1 MSSHLVRDL
10 SILSMVILL
19 AVSVP
24 FSTGSGQE
32 RADHVTGATKPVPGD
47 GIPWGGIPDRTMEK
61 GNLSAQQ
68 LAIASMI
75 EAVGEENLHTY
86 ISKLQGFGSRLYRA
100 PGMYQTT
107 EWLADLLAGNGDFI
121 VTYHNITLDRGTL
134 GIFQVS
140 SIILTL
146 PGLNTSSDKVYY
158 MFAHDDSVQNEDYD
172 ALLTSCPGADDDAS
186 GCAAVIEAARVMGR
200 YRFQDT
206 LRFAFFNAEE
216 IGLIGSDYW
225 AQNMTAR
232 MENVPAFIDYDMIG
246 YCRGTMEYELDLYY
260 RPSSAPIA
268 AELLDINSRYGI
280 DLRIR
285 PYLTSSRIP
294 SDIQSF
300 YDQGY
305 EGVMGI
311 EEDFNPFYHTKAD
324 TIEKLNLSLVKK
336 STQLSVA
343 ALSEWARLLY
353 VDVSIPSD
361 GLVLSSTEP
370 DEGDDVTIN
379 VTMNNTG
386 NLDAGDLRV
395 TLYCD
400 GSPFATRTVDVGANS
415 SVMTNAVW
423 KAAVGLHNISVRL
436 DPESSIVESDETN
449 NEAYEMVAVNDVP
462 VAIMVPSSARAMTG
476 ENIRLDA
483 SLSHDD
489 VHGVED
495 YLFEMGDGNSSGWT
509 VSSSYE
515 WSYARDDNYTITLRV
530 RDGKGAIS
538 VPFLTVIEVLN
549 RPPIADASS
558 NMSRAL
564 TLVPIRFTSGALDL
578 DGTVSCRWDFGDGSH
593 SEEIDPVHT
602 FLKRGTYEVVLE
614 VLDDDLA
621 YTTSSLNINIDGR
634 VPSASIALL
643 SDQGD
648 IRTEFLLRA
657 NVSDLDGTIASYH
670 WDLDDGSFSTEASFY
685 HSYERPGTYSVRLT
699 VMDDDGMSAVSTIN
713 VLVMDTPPT
722 AVGSCFPLE
731 ALTGEQIEFDGKA
744 SSDLEGNVTCIWDFG
759 DGNGSIGELVHHA
772 YGSPGTYSPVLRVMD
787 LALSEDRFELPNVV
801 VVNSPP
807 YAFFTIHGQ
816 HLVNSTL
823 VFDGSLSRDREG
835 PLAFKWDLGDGTT
848 GEGAV
853 TAHSYVS
860 PGNYTVKMNITD
872 IHGGSDEVRT
882 VVWVKDVPTD
892 EEELPDDDVDG
903 EDDDERNDL
912 ENLVWVL
919 FISNIVVFL
928 LALALM
934 MMVVRMRK
942 GSMGPPSDVME

>member
-1 MSSHLVRDL
+1 MSVPLVRNL
-10 SILSMVILL
+10 SIISMVILL
-19 AVSVP
+19 SGSVP
-24 FSTGSGQE
+24 FATGFGHGMGDISQS
-32 RADHVTGATKPVPGD
+32 AVKPVPDD
-47 GIPWGGIPDRTMEK
+47 GIPWGGVLLRSTE
-61 GNLSAQQ
+61 GENLSVEQ
-68 LAIASMI
+68 LAIGSIMAQV
-75 EAVGEENLHTY
+75 EEENLHGY
-86 ISKLQGFGSRLYRA
+86 ITALQGFGSRLYRA
-100 PGMYQTT
+100 PGMYEAT
-107 EWLADLLAGNGDFI
+107 EWLASLLVGNGNFI
-121 VTYHNITLDRGTL
+121 VNYHNITLDRGTL

-146 PGLNTSSDKVYY
+146 PGLDTSSDRVYY
-158 MFAHDDSVQNEDYD
+158 MFAHDDSVQYEDYD
-172 ALLTSCPGADDDAS
+172 SLLTNAPGADDDAS
-186 GCAAVIEAARVMGR
+186 GCAAVIEAARILGR

-225 AQNMTAR
+225 AQNMSAR
-232 MENVPAFIDYDMIG
+232 SENVPAFIDYDMIG
-246 YCRGTMEYELDLYY
+246 YCRGTTDYELDLYY
-260 RPSSAPIA
+260 WPSSAPIA
-268 AELLDINSRYGI
+268 AELLDINTRYGI
-280 DLRIR
+280 DLRIL
-285 PYLTSSRIP
+285 PYLSTSRIP

-305 EGVMGI
+305 QGVMGI
-311 EEDFNPFYHTKAD
+311 EEDFNPYYHTRAD
-324 TIEKLNLSLVKK
+324 TVEKLNFSLVKK
-336 STQLSVA
+336 STQLAIA
-343 ALSEWARLLY
+343 ALAEWSRLLY
-353 VDVSIPSD
+353 VDVSIPHD
-361 GLVLSSTEP
+361 GFIVSSTEP

-379 VTMNNTG
+379 VTVNNTG

-449 NEAYEMVAVNDVP
+449 NEAHEMVAVNDVP
-462 VAIMVPSSARAMTG
+462 VAVMVPSSARAMTG

-489 VHGVED
+489 VHGIED

-549 RPPIADASS
+549 RPPIAAASS

-564 TLVPIRFTSGALDL
+564 TLVPIRFTSGALDI
-578 DGTVSCRWDFGDGSH
+578 DGTVSCKWDFGDGSH
-593 SEEIDPVHT
+593 SEENDPVHT
-602 FLKRGTYEVVLE
+602 YLKRGTYEVVLE

-657 NVSDLDGTIASYH
+657 NVSDLDGTIASYQ
-670 WDLDDGSFSTEASFY
+670 WDLDDGSYSKEASLY
-685 HSYERPGTYSVRLT
+685 HGYERPGTYSVRLT
-699 VMDDDGMSAVSTIN
+699 VKDDDGMSAVSTVN
-713 VLVMDTPPT
+713 VLVKDTPPT

-759 DGNGSIGELVHHA
+759 DGNGSVGDLVHHA
-772 YGSPGTYSPVLRVMD
+772 YGSPGTFGPVLRVFD
-787 LALSEDRFELPNVV
+787 QAGSEDLLELPEIH

-807 YAFFTIHGQ
+807 YAIFTVHGQ
-816 HLVNSTL
+816 QLVNSTL

-835 PLAFKWDLGDGTT
+835 PLGFKWDLGDGTK
-848 GEGAV
+848 GEGPV
-853 TAHSYVS
+853 IAHFYIGT
-860 PGNYTVKMNITD
+860 GNYTVEMNITD
-872 IHGGSDEVRT
+872 INGASDEVRT
-882 VVWVKDVPTD
+882 VVWIKDVPTD
-892 EEELPDDDVDG
+892 EEGLPDDDVDG
-903 EDDDERNDL
+903 EDDDDRNDL
-912 ENLVWVL
+912 ENLVWIL

-928 LALALM
+928 VALSLM
-934 MMVVRMRK
+934 MMLVRMRK
-942 GSMGPPSDVME
+942 GSMGPPSDGME